1 MVDNGINNVVNQLNR
16 DNPNSFENQFIGR
29 AKETFNGEI
38 IDLKVKDI
46 LNVVSNELS
55 TDELITF
62 YKGLNLI
69 SGNLEKFC
77 QQYDKNKK
85 TN

>member
-1 MVDNGINNVVNQLNR
+1 MAC
-16 DNPNSFENQFIGR
+16 NSKSEKRYKSPLYLTDKGVKI
-29 AKETFNGEI
+29 GEI